1 MNSSLKPKSPEE
13 LKASFLFCGH
23 NSRPDLVQRVL
34 EACLHQE
41 DWGPEDDILMVD
53 SGSTF
58 PLQVPEGMEKRVRL
72 VREEAPGLARA
83 RVRGI
88 RESQGEILIFVD
100 DDTVLAPNYLQE
112 ARRILRERPYLGAIG
127 GQLLPEYER
136 PMPLPE
142 KYYRERLAIREFQ
155 GEHWS
160 NRWDDFATS
169 PIGGGMVVRRE
180 VADEW
185 ARKCD
190 ETPWRLEMGRKG
202 NALSGGEDFD
212 LLHTACGMGLGKG
225 VFAPLRLTH
234 VFPAHRLTEEFL
246 VRITEGNA
254 RTGLLLRA
262 GLEPDAFLPR
272 LTWPARLR
280 LSMESLGKS
289 RLERRLLWA
298 EARGRELG
306 AQEGQMRRRSNRND

>member
-1 MNSSLKPKSPEE
+1 
-13 LKASFLFCGH
+13 
-23 NSRPDLVQRVL
+23 VL
-34 EACLHQE
+34 EACQKQE
-41 DWGPEDDILMVD
+41 ELGAEDEILMID
-53 SGSTF
+53 SGSAS
-58 PLQVPEGMEKRVRL
+58 PLQIPEGLERRVRL

-88 RESQGEILIFVD
+88 RESRGEILIFVD

-127 GQLLPEYER
+127 GQLLPEYEG
-136 PMPLPE
+136 PLPLPE
-142 KYYRERLAIREFQ
+142 MYYRERLAIREFK

-180 VADEW
+180 VAGEW
-185 ARKCD
+185 AQRCE

-212 LLHTACGMGLGKG
+212 LLHTACEMGLGKG
-225 VFAPLRLTH
+225 IFASLRLTH
-234 VFPAHRLTEEFL
+234 VFPAHRLTEDFL

-254 RTGLLLRA
+254 RTGLLLK
-262 GLEPDAFLPR
+262 GLLEPDAFLPR
-272 LTWPARLR
+272 LTWPAKIRLF
-280 LSMESLGKS
+280 MESLRKS
-289 RLERRLLWA
+289 QLNRRLLWA
-298 EARGRELG
+298 ETMGAEQG
-306 AQEGQMRRRSNRND
+306 AQEGRLRRIKNQST

>member
-1 MNSSLKPKSPEE
+1 M
-13 LKASFLFCGH
+13 KASFLLCGH

-34 EACLHQE
+34 EACLHQG

-53 SGSTF
+53 SGSTS
-58 PLQVPEGMEKRVRL
+58 PLQVPEGLEKRIRL

-88 RESQGEILIFVD
+88 RESRGEILIFVD

-127 GQLLPEYER
+127 GQLLPEYEG
-136 PMPLPE
+136 PLPLVE
-142 KYYRERLAIREFQ
+142 KYYRERLAIREFR

-169 PIGGGMVVRRE
+169 PIGGGLVVRRE
-180 VADEW
+180 VAGEW
-185 ARKCD
+185 ARRC
-190 ETPWRLEMGRKG
+190 EQTPWRLEMGRKG

-225 VFAPLRLTH
+225 IFASLRLTH
-234 VFPAHRLTEEFL
+234 VFPAHRLTEDFL
-246 VRITEGNA
+246 VRLTEGNA
-254 RTGLLLRA
+254 RTGAVLR
-262 GLEPDAFLPR
+262 GLLEPGAFLPR
-272 LTWPARLR
+272 LTWPAKIRLF
-280 LSMESLGKS
+280 MESLRKS
-289 RLERRLLWA
+289 QLDRRLLWA
-298 EARGRELG
+298 ETMGAEQG
-306 AQEGQMRRRSNRND
+306 AQEGRLRRIKNQST